1 MATTSGNVEA
11 AFAPVLQAVNTMR
24 EGNRDQKK
32 AAYEYLEKFQKS
44 VSLFRCVYIVIAPLH
59 LSLC

>member
-11 AFAPVLQAVNTMR
+11 AFAPVLQAVNAMR
-24 EGNRDQKK
+24 EGNRDEKK

-44 VSLFRCVYIVIAPLH
+44 VSLFVVFTL
-59 LSLC
+59 